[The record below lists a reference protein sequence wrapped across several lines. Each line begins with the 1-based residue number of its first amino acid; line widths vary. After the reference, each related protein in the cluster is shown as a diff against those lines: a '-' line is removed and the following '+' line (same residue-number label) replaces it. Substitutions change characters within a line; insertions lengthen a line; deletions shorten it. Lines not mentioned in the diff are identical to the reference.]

1 MSVTLITGASSGI
14 GRSLALR
21 LAARGEAI
29 AAVARRRELLDT
41 LVQEITAKGGR
52 ALALPCDVTDRDQV
66 LTAVAAAT
74 ETLGSIDRLIA
85 NAGGGERTS
94 VEDFQAGQI
103 AAMLTLNV
111 VGTANCI
118 EAVLPAMLARRGG
131 HIVVMSSI
139 AGFRGLPGAAGYSA
153 AKAALTTLAEALR
166 PDLRTR
172 GVDVTVL
179 TPGFIHTKP
188 QKKSRPLELSLDA
201 ATERMV
207 AAILARRR
215 AYAFPWTLALIARG
229 ARLLPAP
236 LYDAVAAGLRR
247 KKP

>member
-14 GRSLALR
+14 GRSLALS

-41 LVQEITAKGGR
+41 LVREITAKGGR
-52 ALALPCDVTDRDQV
+52 AIALPCDVTDRSQV
-66 LTAVAAAT
+66 LQAVATASEA
-74 ETLGSIDRLIA
+74 LGPIDRLIA

-94 VEDFQAGQI
+94 VDDFRAEQI
-103 AAMLTLNV
+103 AAMLALNV

-118 EAVLPAMLARRGG
+118 EAVLPAMLARGRG

-166 PDLRTR
+166 ADLRPR
-172 GVDVTVL
+172 GIDVTVL

-188 QKKSRPLELSLDA
+188 GKKRRPFELSLEV
-201 ATERMV
+201 ATGRMV
-207 AAILARRR
+207 TAILARRR
-215 AYAFPWTLALIARG
+215 AYAFPWTLVLIARG
-229 ARLLPAP
+229 ARLLPAV

-247 KKP
+247 GKS

>member
-14 GRSLALR
+14 GRSLALS
-21 LAARGEAI
+21 LAARGEVI

-52 ALALPCDVTDRDQV
+52 AIALPCDVTDRSQV
-66 LTAVAAAT
+66 LQAVATASEA
-74 ETLGSIDRLIA
+74 LGPIDRVIA

-94 VEDFQAGQI
+94 VDDFQAEQI
-103 AAMLTLNV
+103 AAMLALNV

-118 EAVLPAMLARRGG
+118 EAVLPAMLARGRG

-139 AGFRGLPGAAGYSA
+139 AGFRGLPGGAGYSA

-166 PDLRTR
+166 ADLRPR
-172 GVDVTVL
+172 GIDVTVL
-179 TPGFIHTKP
+179 TPGFIRTKP
-188 QKKSRPLELSLDA
+188 QKKPRPFELPLEV

-215 AYAFPWTLALIARG
+215 AYAFPWTLTFIARG
-229 ARLLPAP
+229 ARLLPAV
-236 LYDAVAAGLRR
+236 LYDAVATGLRGG
-247 KKP
+247 KS